1 MPKCPIVNDQLLKQ
15 PILNQIELRSFFNG
29 NQSKFTSCYGV
40 IELARDNVTTTPKH
54 VSLQSFRQPKNSS
67 FDLSTSTLP
76 PKFRDSKK
84 KKIQSLYYPFERR
97 VGSLRYYNG
106 DGDENVI
113 QKVTLHSF
121 LNRSLR
127 QMLTS
132 VTTESPE
139 IEFLVKDLVQPSQNA
154 ELLLYSKPFTR
165 INILKSSI
173 YVAQSIIKR
182 AHPSPLTTEA
192 FVLFFISLVSDHTQN

>member
-1 MPKCPIVNDQLLKQ
+1 MIRQLESKSFLFF
-15 PILNQIELRSFFNG
+15 LRDHLQSTLGITCCRGSFAVL
-29 NQSKFTSCYGV
+29 Y
-40 IELARDNVTTTPKH
+40 TTTSKR

-84 KKIQSLYYPFERR
+84 KKIQPLYYPFQRR

-132 VTTESPE
+132 VTTESPG
-139 IEFLVKDLVQPSQNA
+139 IEFLVKHLVKPSLNA

-165 INILKSSI
+165 VNIL
-173 YVAQSIIKR
+173 
-182 AHPSPLTTEA
+182 
-192 FVLFFISLVSDHTQN
+192 